1 MTVDGE
7 MTITSYK
14 EDSYGLTVTFFNGEE
29 ELFFLK
35 SDNPLARIKD
45 ILPVKVNYI
54 YDGKNTTIT
63 GILPF

>member
-29 ELFFLK
+29 EFL
-35 SDNPLARIKD
+35 
-45 ILPVKVNYI
+45 Y
-54 YDGKNTTIT
+54 
-63 GILPF
+63 

>member
-14 EDSYGLTVTFFNGEE
+14 EDSYGLTVTFFNDKE

-35 SDNPLARIKD
+35 SDNPLARIKG

-54 YDGKNTTIT
+54 YDGKTTKIT